1 MYDFDRFG
9 EVTPSTQRPG
19 NCSRRG
25 GNPWQHCHGG
35 SRQPVYCST
44 VPGSTKASRSDRI
57 HARVLAGALITTV
70 RIGVCTFRP
79 VCYTGICCKLFACL
93 FILRF
98 PVHAGRRF
106 LYVPLTVP
114 RFSRAVP
121 STSVYDH
128 RSGRSVRPAPH
139 SGGSAGAND
148 FQNSVAVRRGQ
159 WR

>member
-44 VPGSTKASRSDRI
+44 VPGSTKASRSNRI
-57 HARVLAGALITTV
+57 HARVLAGAPATTMG
-70 RIGVCTFRP
+70 IGVCTFHP
-79 VCYTGICCKLFACL
+79 VCYTGICCKHLLVFL
-93 FILRF
+93 IIRF

-106 LYVPLTVP
+106 LYVLLTVA
-114 RFSRAVP
+114 RFSRAGL
-121 STSVYDH
+121 STSVYD
-128 RSGRSVRPAPH
+128 RLSGRSVRPAPH
-139 SGGSAGAND
+139 SAGSAGAND

>member
-57 HARVLAGALITTV
+57 HARVLAGALVTTM
-70 RIGVCTFRP
+70 RIGVCTSHP
-79 VCYTGICCKLFACL
+79 ACYTGKYHMTSVF
-93 FILRF
+93 FIIHPL
-98 PVHAGRRF
+98 VHARGCF
-106 LYVPLTVP
+106 LYVPPTVSHSGRQILP
-114 RFSRAVP
+114 PAFMIPSPGDLHTLLHIVQSLRMQVVLKVP
-121 STSVYDH
+121 SSRVWD
-128 RSGRSVRPAPH
+128 R
-139 SGGSAGAND
+139 
-148 FQNSVAVRRGQ
+148 
-159 WR
+159 

>member
-19 NCSRRG
+19 NYSRRG

-57 HARVLAGALITTV
+57 QARVLAGALVTTM
-70 RIGVCTFRP
+70 RIGVCTSHP
-79 VCYTGICCKLFACL
+79 ACYTGKYHMTSVF
-93 FILRF
+93 FIIHL

-106 LYVPLTVP
+106 LYVLLTVA
-114 RFSRAVP
+114 RFRQAGP
-121 STSVYDH
+121 STSVYDPPSW
-128 RSGRSVRPAPH
+128 RSARPVQH
-139 SGGSAGAND
+139 SAMSAGASGFRNC
-148 FQNSVAVRRGQ
+148 VASRRGL